1 MLELG
6 LNTIGNKVLISRK
19 ASIYFPENLS
29 IADNVRIDD
38 FSILSAKGRIELH
51 DHIHIAGHTLILG
64 GGGIII
70 ENLSGISHYS
80 CLLSESDDY
89 SGESLMGPTIDPAFR
104 FRQTRNFSD
113 RG

>member
-1 MLELG
+1 M
-6 LNTIGNKVLISRK
+6 LISRK
-19 ASIYFPENLS
+19 ASIHFPENLS

-51 DHIHIAGHTLILG
+51 DHIHIGAHTLILG

-70 ENLSGISHYS
+70 ENFSGISHYS